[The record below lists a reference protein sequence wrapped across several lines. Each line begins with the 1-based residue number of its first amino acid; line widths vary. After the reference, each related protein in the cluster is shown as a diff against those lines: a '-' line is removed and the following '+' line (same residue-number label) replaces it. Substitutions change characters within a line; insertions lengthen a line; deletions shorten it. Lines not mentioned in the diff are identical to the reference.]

1 MAAAAARW
9 RLCTPPDRPGAIAIL
24 QIVGDVDAV
33 FQALGMPPVPPGD
46 MRVRDLAGID
56 RGLVARHRD
65 DVLLLMPH
73 GGTELV
79 RQLCGALTNAG
90 IIHAA
95 TPSLRDRFPEAE
107 SDFAAALL
115 ETLARAVSPR
125 AVDLLLEQPAR
136 WASRG
141 APAPSLDT
149 PSSSPE
155 LSRTLDRLVVP
166 PLIVAVGPSNVGKS
180 TLLNRL
186 AGRPVAVTADE
197 PGTTRDHVGSLIDL
211 DGLIVRYVDTPGM
224 RPDST
229 GHEQAALAIAEP
241 LLADAD
247 LVLCLGD
254 HDHPAPAPP
263 AGESLALALRAD
275 LAPARWTH
283 DAAVSART
291 GEGMADLAVRLR
303 RVLVPDEAL
312 ASREPWRFWG
322 MIDPG
327 AQPEPRPG
335 ETRLPPR

>member
-1 MAAAAARW
+1 
-9 RLCTPPDRPGAIAIL
+9 
-24 QIVGDVDAV
+24 
-33 FQALGMPPVPPGD
+33 MPPVPPGD

-79 RQLCGALTNAG
+79 RQLCGALTSAG

-95 TPSLRDRFPEAE
+95 TPALRDRFPEAE

-125 AVDLLLEQPAR
+125 AVDLLLDQPAR
-136 WASRG
+136 WARRST
-141 APAPSLDT
+141 PAPSLDA
-149 PSSSPE
+149 PSPSPE

-186 AGRPVAVTADE
+186 AGRPVAITADE

-211 DGLIVRYVDTPGM
+211 DGLIVRYVDTPGL
-224 RPDST
+224 RSDST
-229 GHEQAALAIAEP
+229 GHEQAALAIVEP

-263 AGESLALALRAD
+263 ARESLVVALRAD

-283 DAAVSART
+283 DAAVSALT

-322 MIDPG
+322 TIDPG